1 MARGAEGGRTT
12 GSAIAN
18 DRDDRGPQRKPP
30 QPRPSIASSGALV
43 SEAKAI
49 EPPAPATPIKPTL
62 HHHAGPTKLAE
73 LTKPALQPATPSK
86 LVTTTNR
93 ASLCRLTT
101 QWLLAAWLR
110 PITFSRHRL
119 FAAWRPTF
127 YVIMA
132 VEWSLLEQ
140 GGLNSPWDYA
150 FAYDHMAFVPTHLS
164 VETGTWQAQT
174 LKWGGCACAAL
185 SIWFD
190 WCAIPFA
197 LLWIRFM

>member
-1 MARGAEGGRTT
+1 
-12 GSAIAN
+12 
-18 DRDDRGPQRKPP
+18 
-30 QPRPSIASSGALV
+30 LV

-49 EPPAPATPIKPTL
+49 EPPAPATPTKPTL
-62 HHHAGPTKLAE
+62 HYHAGPTELAK
-73 LTKPALQPATPSK
+73 LTKPALLPATPLK
-86 LVTTTNR
+86 LATTSNQR
-93 ASLCRLTT
+93 ASICRLTA

-140 GGLNSPWDYA
+140 GQLNSPWDYA

-185 SIWFD
+185 SIWSD

-197 LLWIRFM
+197 LLWIRFMYVCGRSPPLFRDPSCSPMSPT